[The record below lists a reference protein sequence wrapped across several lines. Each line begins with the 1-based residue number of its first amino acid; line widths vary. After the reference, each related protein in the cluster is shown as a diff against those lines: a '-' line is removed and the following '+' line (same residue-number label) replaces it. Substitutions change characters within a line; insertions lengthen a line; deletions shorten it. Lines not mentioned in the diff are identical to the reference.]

1 MKRSISVKTGHCI
14 ICHRDGVELS
24 DEHVIPDAI
33 GGYYHIFSVCKECN
47 SKLGDSVDIHL
58 LKHWVTNAARHTKK
72 LAGKTG
78 KIPNPLTG
86 EGTMEDGSKVR
97 VEESRDGKIVPHILP
112 DAPVISEDAKSFSFC
127 VDEKDR
133 NLIPKIAQK
142 MKKKLGCYDSLL
154 TSSEVVHQID
164 NPCIQMQVQI
174 DLKNYKIGLLKIA
187 YEFAVDKIPEYYND
201 YKARLY
207 AKILRDAN
215 LDRLGE
221 VGFVGDGLSN
231 LDKKPLEEY
240 INYANTDRHILML
253 LNIQGKL
260 HCLVKLF
267 DKAFCQMICMS
278 DKIYGEEG
286 LVLLAINDF
295 VKHEC
300 KFYDIHKLLK
310 TCMLAE
316 RIHYKF
322 SEEALKLLKAEEH
335 KDNFGIVCNNYNDIF
350 LYNQYGQAVTT
361 QEKLLLR
368 LEQQNNEKE
377 NKVETKVNS
386 VSSTYIV
393 PDDMYFRLMPSK
405 KLIQVLEITKINEF
419 KKI

>member
-1 MKRSISVKTGHCI
+1 MKRSLSVKTGHCI
-14 ICHRDGVELS
+14 ICHRDGMELS

-33 GGYYHIFSVCKECN
+33 GGYYHIYNVCKECN
-47 SKLGDSVDIHL
+47 SKLGESVDIHL
-58 LKHWVTNAARHTKK
+58 LKHWVTNAARHAKG

-112 DAPVISEDAKSFSFC
+112 NAPVVSEDAKSFSFC

-142 MKKKLGCYDSLL
+142 MKKKLDCDDSLL
-154 TSSEVVHQID
+154 IPSEVMHQID

-187 YEFAVDKIPEYYND
+187 YEFAVDKVSEYYND
-201 YKARLY
+201 SKARLY
-207 AKILRDAN
+207 AEILHDGSIER
-215 LDRLGE
+215 LDE
-221 VGFVGDGLSN
+221 VGFVGDGLLN
-231 LDKKPLEEY
+231 NDIKPLEEY
-240 INYANTDRHILML
+240 IDYNNTDRHILML

-260 HCLVKLF
+260 YCLVKLF

-278 DKIYGEEG
+278 DKTYGEEG
-286 LVLLAINDF
+286 LVMLAINDF

-300 KFYDIHKLLK
+300 KFYEING
-310 TCMLAE
+310 LA
-316 RIHYKF
+316 
-322 SEEALKLLKAEEH
+322 
-335 KDNFGIVCNNYNDIF
+335 
-350 LYNQYGQAVTT
+350 
-361 QEKLLLR
+361 
-368 LEQQNNEKE
+368 KE
-377 NKVETKVNS
+377 ICFNG
-386 VSSTYIV
+386 
-393 PDDMYFRLMPSK
+393 M
-405 KLIQVLEITKINEF
+405 TKINEL

>member
-1 MKRSISVKTGHCI
+1 MKRSISVRVGHCI
-14 ICHRDGVELS
+14 ICHQDDVELS

-33 GGYYHIFSVCKECN
+33 GGYYHIYNVCKECN
-47 SKLGDSVDIHL
+47 SKLGESVDIHL
-58 LKHWVTNAARHTKK
+58 LKHWLTNAARYAKG

-86 EGTMEDGSKVR
+86 EGIMEDGCKVR

-112 DAPVISEDAKSFSFC
+112 NAPVVSEDAKSFSFC

-142 MKKKLGCYDSLL
+142 MKKKMGCDDSLL

-164 NPCIQMQVQI
+164 NPCIRMQANI

-201 YKARLY
+201 SKAKLY
-207 AKILRDAN
+207 AEILREAN
-215 LDRLGE
+215 LDRLDE
-221 VGFVGDGLSN
+221 VAFVGDGLTSQN
-231 LDKKPLEEY
+231 VKPLEEY
-240 INYANTDRHILML
+240 IDYTNTDRHILML

-260 HCLVKLF
+260 HCIVKLF

-278 DKIYGEEG
+278 DKAYGEEG
-286 LVLLAINDF
+286 LVSLAINNF

-300 KFYDIHKLLK
+300 KFYDIHELLK
-310 TCMLAE
+310 TCMLEE
-316 RIHYKF
+316 RTCYRF

-335 KDNFGIVCNNYNDIF
+335 KDNFGIVCNNSNDNVLF
-350 LYNQYGQAVTT
+350 DQYGQPVTT
-361 QEKLLLR
+361 QEILLLR
-368 LEQQNNEKE
+368 LEQQNNVKE
-377 NKVETKVNS
+377 NKEETKGNS
-386 VSSTYIV
+386 VSSTYVV
-393 PDDMYFRLMPSK
+393 PDDMYFRLMPSN
-405 KLIQVLEITKINEF
+405 KLIQVLEITKINDF